1 MHHTSIPTIE
11 LETLYHGSL
20 FENIPLTPSQAH
32 KTKRPQTSSSSNM
45 APDKLVPN
53 DSRVKTETAQL
64 RGKTYKYIV
73 GEPEGTPLET
83 MVLIHGFP
91 DLGFGWR
98 YQVPYFMS
106 LGFRVIVPDMLGYGG
121 SEAPESLEHYTY
133 KSLSADINEL
143 ARKYVGKDGQ
153 IILGGHDWG
162 GMIVWKVASWYP
174 ELIKGV
180 FSVCTPYVQ
189 PRETFIPLE
198 KLIEMGHL
206 LNFRYQ
212 LQFKGPDVESRLQ
225 GEEKI
230 RQFLNALYGGRTPDG
245 QLGFSTKE
253 GVFFDKLP
261 ELTHSPLVSK
271 DELDFYAKEYA
282 LQKAPELRGPLNYYR
297 TQELNQRDDVEIAKK
312 EHKFE
317 MPALFITATD
327 DAALPPAMSQGMD
340 SSFTNLTREEVKASH
355 WALWQAADAVNQD
368 ITKWLDGVLG
378 GVLKAKASL

>member
-1 MHHTSIPTIE
+1 
-11 LETLYHGSL
+11 
-20 FENIPLTPSQAH
+20 
-32 KTKRPQTSSSSNM
+32 M

-53 DSRVKTETAQL
+53 DSRVKTETAQI

-121 SEAPESLEHYTY
+121 SDAPESLEEYTY
-133 KSLSADINEL
+133 KSLATDIREL
-143 ARKYVGKDGQ
+143 AQKYVGLDGQ

-180 FSVCTPYVQ
+180 FSVCTPYLP
-189 PRETFIPLE
+189 PRETFISLE
-198 KLIEMGHL
+198 ALIESGHL

-212 LQFKGPDVESRLQ
+212 LQLKGPDVESRLQ

-245 QLGFSTKE
+245 HPGFSTE
-253 GVFFDKLP
+253 DGVYFDKLA
-261 ELTHSPLVSK
+261 ELSHSRLISEE
-271 DELDFYAKEYA
+271 ELDFYAQQYA

-297 TQELNQRDDVEIAKK
+297 TAELNYRSDLELAKK
-312 EHKFE
+312 GYKFE
-317 MPALFITATD
+317 MPALFISATD

-340 SSFTNLTREEVKASH
+340 SSFANLTREEVKATH
-355 WALWQAADAVNQD
+355 WALWQASEAVNQHV
-368 ITKWLDGVLG
+368 TKWVDGVLG
-378 GVLKAKASL
+378 GALKSKASL